1 MRSRS
6 LISAVGW
13 LCLMACAAGAQQ
25 KPAMTASAKLAN
37 ARSAYL
43 KRAGASDVAWNVI
56 SSGVEG
62 WGRYML
68 VDAPGKADIII
79 EISQPEEGGLSVGGT
94 NSRTTPTGQKGEET
108 TSSTRLSMGAV
119 KLVVADAKTNMPLWS
134 GTEQPK
140 FAMKQKNRE
149 DNVLQAAQRL
159 VTRLRERVEPE
170 P

>member
-1 MRSRS
+1 
-6 LISAVGW
+6 
-13 LCLMACAAGAQQ
+13 MA
-25 KPAMTASAKLAN
+25 
-37 ARSAYL
+37 
-43 KRAGASDVAWNVI
+43 RACPWCRPRKV
-56 SSGVEG
+56 
-62 WGRYML
+62 R
-68 VDAPGKADIII
+68 
-79 EISQPEEGGLSVGGT
+79 
-94 NSRTTPTGQKGEET
+94 
-108 TSSTRLSMGAV
+108 GAV